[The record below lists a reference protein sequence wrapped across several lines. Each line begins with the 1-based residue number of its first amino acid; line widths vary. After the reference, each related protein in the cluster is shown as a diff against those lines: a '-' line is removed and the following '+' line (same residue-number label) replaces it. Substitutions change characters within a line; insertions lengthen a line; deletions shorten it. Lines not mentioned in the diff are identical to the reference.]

1 MPDHLAGQTVEN
13 AHGQQGEPDHQQAG
27 NRTTVERHPK
37 RCCPRAIRGGFGR
50 PRIRQ
55 NGDTHTNI
63 TSSQG
68 TKCTDDEANGG
79 RMIFEEKEKQEND
92 RRNHAYGNDLP
103 I

>member
-1 MPDHLAGQTVEN
+1 MPDYFAGQTVET
-13 AHGQQGEPDHQQAG
+13 AHGQQGKPDDQQAG
-27 NRTTVERHPK
+27 NRATVECHPK
-37 RCCPRAIRGGFGR
+37 RSRPGAIRGGFGR

-55 NGDTHTNI
+55 NRDTHPNV

-68 TKCTDDEANGG
+68 TKCTDDKANRG

-92 RRNHAYGNDLP
+92 RRDHADGHDLP